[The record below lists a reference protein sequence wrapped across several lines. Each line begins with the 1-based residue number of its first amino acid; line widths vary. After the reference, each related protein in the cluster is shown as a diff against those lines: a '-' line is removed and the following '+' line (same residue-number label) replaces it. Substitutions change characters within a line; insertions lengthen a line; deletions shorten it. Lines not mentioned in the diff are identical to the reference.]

1 MTVWRKGGALRRE
14 RSGGRG
20 GDSVNV
26 RSLACG
32 TPSDVHTSSS
42 SCRTKAGDVMLTRRG
57 FTLGL
62 ALFSLLFFFFF
73 LITSTHLQNVKV
85 YSLKGHLEEGFRC
98 EGHVHERLGDTR
110 EA

>member
-32 TPSDVHTSSS
+32 TPSDMHTSSS
-42 SCRTKAGDVMLTRRG
+42 SCRTKAGDVVLTRRG
-57 FTLGL
+57 FTVRVG
-62 ALFSLLFFFFF
+62 AVFVIFFFFF
-73 LITSTHLQNVKV
+73 
-85 YSLKGHLEEGFRC
+85 F
-98 EGHVHERLGDTR
+98 
-110 EA
+110 